1 MVRREKL
8 EELKSYIEELKII
21 KMETLDT
28 SKQKEILDSPSFL
41 SFTKHRYYLNN
52 GKEMTRE
59 LLHKQGGNGNAAL
72 VLPITEDGNCIL
84 TVEPR
89 LGATR
94 TVAVG
99 LPAGYVERREEA
111 LKAAIRELQEETGY
125 VCRNYYLL
133 AKYYQDPGI
142 SQAYN
147 YAYLGTE
154 AKKVGKQ
161 KLDSEEFIRYFECT
175 YKEALELVDLG
186 YIEDVQA
193 QLALEKAKQ
202 YILK

>member
-52 GKEMTRE
+52 GKVMTRE
-59 LLHKQGGNGNAAL
+59 L
-72 VLPITEDGNCIL
+72 LPITEDGNCIL

-142 SQAYN
+142 SQAYS

>member
-28 SKQKEILDSPSFL
+28 SKQKEILDS
-41 SFTKHRYYLNN
+41 
-52 GKEMTRE
+52 
-59 LLHKQGGNGNAAL
+59 LHKQGGNGNAAL

-125 VCRNYYLL
+125 VCRNYYL
-133 AKYYQDPGI
+133 
-142 SQAYN
+142 
-147 YAYLGTE
+147 GTE

>member
-1 MVRREKL
+1 MVRKEKL
-8 EELKSYIEELKII
+8 EELKSYIEELKMI
-21 KMETLDT
+21 KMETIE
-28 SKQKEILDSPSFL
+28 KPLDSTGSFL

-52 GKEMTRE
+52 GKTMTRE
-59 LLHKQGGNGNAAL
+59 LLHKNGMNGSAAL

-89 LGATR
+89 LGSTR

-99 LPAGYVERREEA
+99 IPAGYVERKEDV

-125 VCRNYYLL
+125 VCERYYLL

-154 AKKVGKQ
+154 AKKIGEQ

>member
-1 MVRREKL
+1 M
-8 EELKSYIEELKII
+8 
-21 KMETLDT
+21 
-28 SKQKEILDSPSFL
+28 
-41 SFTKHRYYLNN
+41 
-52 GKEMTRE
+52 
-59 LLHKQGGNGNAAL
+59 
-72 VLPITEDGNCIL
+72 
-84 TVEPR
+84 
-89 LGATR
+89 
-94 TVAVG
+94 
-99 LPAGYVERREEA
+99 
-111 LKAAIRELQEETGY
+111 
-125 VCRNYYLL
+125 L